1 MDKMNKGISKV
12 VGCEVFSSERY
23 ENGFSFCVAT
33 ELEAYKA
40 VYAYRKM
47 TRVTVHYSTN
57 LECWLVQVYK

>member
-40 VYAYRKM
+40 AYAYQSM
-47 TRVTVHYSTN
+47 THVTVRYSTN